1 MPSSEEA
8 VRIVPLNVASLR
20 AQTSAMTESPSAR
33 HLSERLPHLRHHWQE
48 RNRGKD
54 DRWQEC
60 RDCGK
65 KRPVREGLLEMKAPL
80 PPV

>member
-1 MPSSEEA
+1 MTKQSSE
-8 VRIVPLNVASLR
+8 
-20 AQTSAMTESPSAR
+20 R
-33 HLSERLPHLRHHWQE
+33 HLSDRLPHLRHHWQE
-48 RNRGKD
+48 HNRGKD

-65 KRPVREGLLEMKAPL
+65 KRPVSEGLLGIKAPL